1 MQKEYDEEG
10 RLLLRDKYGQV
21 LKPTSARKTT
31 QAAKKVRNLVARMY
45 LEGQQALAE
54 GKPIAWCKAAGFN
67 DFCRCL
73 DIVPLYP
80 ENYAGLCATK
90 RANMP
95 FLEGAEA
102 DGFSNVV
109 CAYSRTGL
117 GYARMM
123 AELGVIPPGAPD
135 GGLAQPTVQLDSPWP
150 CDTHLKW
157 FGIHRRYLNV
167 PVFMIDELWVS
178 SADYFREDV
187 KEHYIRYQV
196 DQYRRLVEF
205 LERLV
210 GRKFDWDKFEEMERN
225 SLKATKL
232 YHDACEFR
240 KAIPC
245 PMPTEDMMNVM
256 VPGMMMAGNPGTVDF
271 YQGLY
276 DELKYR
282 AENKVGVIPEEKY
295 RLIWGPGLP
304 PWHSM
309 GIFNWVEEQGAV
321 FVFDLS
327 YKSPDEPPEIP
338 KGITDPLERKVLRQW
353 LGRRVSIER
362 SVVGGYNFIH
372 SENPLEWIEPFHAD
386 GVVFHWLR
394 SCRHTTIGNR
404 YYTNLIQEHSGV
416 PTLWLESDICDLRD
430 YSEAD
435 WHRKIFAFL
444 ETVDAYREQKKRGE
458 VGGG

>member
-1 MQKEYDEEG
+1 MQEQQVTKEYDKEG
-10 RLLLRDKYGQV
+10 RLILRDKYGEV
-21 LKPTSARKTT
+21 LQPTSARKTT
-31 QAAKKVRNLVARMY
+31 QAAKKVRGMVAAMY

-54 GKPIAWCKAAGFN
+54 GKPVAWCKALGFN
-67 DFCRCL
+67 EFCRCL

-95 FLEGAEA
+95 FMEAAED

-117 GYARMM
+117 GYARTM
-123 AELGVIPPGAPD
+123 AELGEIPPGAPD
-135 GGLAQPTVQLDSPWP
+135 GGMARPTVMIDGPLP

-157 FGIHRRYLNV
+157 WGITRRYLNV
-167 PVFMIDELWVS
+167 PVFLVDEPSPS

-187 KEHYIRYQV
+187 KEHYVRYQV
-196 DQYRRLVEF
+196 DQSRRLIEF
-205 LERLV
+205 LERHT
-210 GRKFDWDKFEEMERN
+210 GRKMDWDKFEEMESTARRA
-225 SLKATKL
+225 SKIF
-232 YHDACEFR
+232 HDACEFR

-245 PMPTEDMMNVM
+245 PMPTEDMMNIF
-256 VPGMMMAGNPGTVDF
+256 VPSYMMRGNPETIDY

-282 AENKVGVIPEEKY
+282 AENKIGVIPEEKY

-327 YKSPDEPPEIP
+327 YMSPGEPPDMPEN
-338 KGITDPLERKVLRQW
+338 ITDPLERRALGHW
-353 LGRRVSIER
+353 LGRRASIER

-372 SENPLEWIEPFHAD
+372 AENPLEWIEPFQAD

-404 YYTNLIQEHSGV
+404 YYMNLISEHSGV

-435 WHRKIFAFL
+435 WHNKIRAFL
-444 ETVDAYREQKKRGE
+444 EVVDAHKERKKRG
-458 VGGG
+458 